1 MRGSPSGTIGCEKRA
16 TAWRTFF
23 TVPWGEKVTVGGA
36 ESARGA
42 PASATRHIKRTTM
55 MRAAE
60 TKGRRLTAGSRPALA
75 ENGELA
81 ENESIAVPLPT
92 AVRNVVA

>member
-1 MRGSPSGTIGCEKRA
+1 
-16 TAWRTFF
+16 
-23 TVPWGEKVTVGGA
+23 
-36 ESARGA
+36 
-42 PASATRHIKRTTM
+42 M

>member
-42 PASATRHIKRTTM
+42 PACGDQAYQEDHND
-55 MRAAE
+55 AC
-60 TKGRRLTAGSRPALA
+60 G
-75 ENGELA
+75 
-81 ENESIAVPLPT
+81 
-92 AVRNVVA
+92 